1 MAGSKRSRVK
11 AKAAEIIDSLSPS
24 QSPPTVEDDEL
35 LDDLLAQ
42 IDNNPGSS
50 PEAIK
55 VLKEV
60 DANQSKSTSPPLF
73 GMPGKKK
80 DPKAKFQERQAKKAA
95 ALAAAQPADDKEA
108 QARLEKEKAEEER
121 AIRSVCDSLG
131 LEIYE
136 INPDGH
142 CMFSAIADQLC
153 QLGMITAQQ
162 ANYKLTRAVASD
174 YMLAHPNDF
183 LPFIPSLGGEDG
195 VGATDETGLLTPA
208 QFSKYCAT
216 VRDTG
221 AWGGEPEIMALS
233 RAYQVPIHVVQWG
246 APPIVCHSPTG
257 TEVNPSLPSVKHY
270 NSLRPKRISIPGQ
283 NLLNAL
289 LS

>member
-1 MAGSKRSRVK
+1 MRYV
-11 AKAAEIIDSLSPS
+11 IH
-24 QSPPTVEDDEL
+24 
-35 LDDLLAQ
+35 
-42 IDNNPGSS
+42 
-50 PEAIK
+50 
-55 VLKEV
+55 
-60 DANQSKSTSPPLF
+60 
-73 GMPGKKK
+73 
-80 DPKAKFQERQAKKAA
+80 
-95 ALAAAQPADDKEA
+95 LAAPPVVQHPSTLRWF
-108 QARLEKEKAEEER
+108 Q
-121 AIRSVCDSLG
+121 
-131 LEIYE
+131 

-153 QLGMITAQQ
+153 QLGMIPAQQ

-246 APPIVCHSPTG
+246 SPPIVCHSPTG
-257 TEVNPSLPSVKHY
+257 TEVNPSLPSVKVSYHRRMY
-270 NSLRPKRISIPGQ
+270 GLGEVSHHVCQVITVALTLGHGIALQQLKTQ
-283 NLLNAL
+283 TNLHSRSKPSQRVIVVKGIYYRRMWSGLH
-289 LS
+289 